1 MTVLIFLLGLFLF
14 LDSDS
19 IAQVYKYVDEKGAIC
34 FSDNPPSSLSK
45 EGVANEEK
53 KPNEEKKAKEVM
65 NNKRGRSEIKDIL
78 QLAKEV
84 LEEELAKPPEK
95 QNRRLIQEMGEVLYG
110 DVSGV
115 KSKQAPASSQR

>member
-1 MTVLIFLLGLFLF
+1 MWVLIFLLGLFLF
-14 LDSDS
+14 LESEC

-34 FSDNPPSSLSK
+34 FSDNPPPSK

-53 KPNEEKKAKEVM
+53 KPNEEKKAKEIV
-65 NNKRGRSEIKDIL
+65 NNRKGRTEIKDIM
-78 QLAKEV
+78 QLAQEV

-110 DVSGV
+110 DVSGT
-115 KSKQAPASSQR
+115 KPKQAPASSQR